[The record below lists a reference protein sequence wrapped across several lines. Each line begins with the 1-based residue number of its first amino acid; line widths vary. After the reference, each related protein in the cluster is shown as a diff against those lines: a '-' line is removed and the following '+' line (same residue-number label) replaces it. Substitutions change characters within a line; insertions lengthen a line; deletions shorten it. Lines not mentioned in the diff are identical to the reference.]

1 MSSQAIQRQQSDSIS
16 GTFTDATAV
25 NDRMQWAQQHAHLIS
40 PATAVGNMPDGCG
53 IAMSIV
59 TVDVKLD
66 TYSTGGGKLG
76 LSKTVLQ
83 KIGHA
88 AGVSWDPIASG
99 RLDDGSHPHYVRW
112 RAVGTYRAFDGQ
124 VQTLHAEKEFDL
136 RAGSAQI
143 AGKSDRQIAEMRAHA
158 QSHAETKAQLRAI
171 RSLGIKTGYT
181 EEELRLPFV
190 AARIMFTG
198 KSADPE
204 MQREFSRMTAEAFLG
219 GQRALYGRPA
229 NAPLDDPPPAP
240 ARLAPPPVGTTV
252 SDDDDFPE
260 SYRETNGEAARPQ
273 QQGRPAQ
280 ASQPSQS
287 ALPRS
292 GVLIPGGN
300 SKGTPIE
307 EASDRDLEYWSKRL
321 ASDLETGKSRNPAR
335 DEPLKEAMAAELAK
349 RQGAEPGGEY

>member
-1 MSSQAIQRQQSDSIS
+1 MSQAIQRHQSDSIS
-16 GTFTDATAV
+16 GTFTDAGAV
-25 NDRMQWAQQHAHLIS
+25 NDRMQWAQQNAHLIS

-66 TYSTGGGKLG
+66 TYSTGGGKFG

-88 AGVSWDPIASG
+88 AGISWDPIASG
-99 RLDDGSHPHYVRW
+99 RLDDGSHPYYVRW

-136 RAGSAQI
+136 RTGSPQI

-181 EEELRLPFV
+181 EEELRQPFV

-198 KSADPE
+198 KSSSPE

-229 NAPLDDPPPAP
+229 NAPLNDTPPAP
-240 ARLAPPPVGTTV
+240 ARLAPPPVGTTT
-252 SDDDDFPE
+252 SDDEDDFPA
-260 SYRETNGEAARPQ
+260 SYRETSGEPVRPQPQNSTAAQPAAAR
-273 QQGRPAQ
+273 
-280 ASQPSQS
+280 
-287 ALPRS
+287 S
-292 GVLIPGGN
+292 GATIPGGN

-307 EASDRDLEYWSKRL
+307 EASDRDLEYWSKRIS
-321 ASDLETGKSRNPAR
+321 ADLTEGKSRNPAR
-335 DEPLKEAMAAELAK
+335 DEPLQKAMAAELAK
-349 RQGAEPGGEY
+349 RQGAGPGGDY